1 MTKLPVVG
9 QAYTMPSL
17 DLDAQNCIN
26 WFVVKDE
33 TGKFV
38 VSLFPSPGH
47 TLFSAETTTQ
57 YSGRGA
63 ITINGKS
70 YVVIDNVLYQLFS
83 TGERKKLGNL
93 NTSVGPVV
101 IIANKNQLLIS
112 DRFNG
117 YVYQILKTDDYD
129 AGEFE
134 QITKTSAVI
143 ADPTFTGS
151 GLDDMD
157 TEGTYTGTNNR
168 TYKVEVQTAGTPD
181 KIRWSDTDGET
192 WNVENIDI
200 IVGPITLN
208 EGVQIEF
215 NNTTGHTAKDYWEFD
230 VTTDSTFYPPIVPTY
245 VLGYGVLPQQ
255 NTNRFFVTA
264 IDDFRKIN
272 ALDFAFAE
280 GKPHN
285 LVASASVRGELWL
298 FTDKT
303 AEVWYLVSGGTF
315 PLLPRSN
322 YLKKYGCIAPYSLAT
337 LGDSILAWLGTNED
351 GKRCFLMMELSQPI
365 PISTEALDTEL
376 KTYETVDDVIHQ
388 VYYYQGQTFIAWT
401 FPTEDKTWVYSL
413 KTKSWHERLT
423 RVLNTPPRANEYR
436 MGRWSAS
443 CSFVLGGKQLVC
455 DSKSGNIY
463 ELDSKSYTEND
474 GTAIILERTMQH
486 MQSDLNR
493 LFFEWLILDFEAGV
507 GLTSDTDQ
515 GHQPEVML
523 LISKDGGHSW
533 IERNWKGMGKKGQRR
548 YRAKW
553 NKFGYA
559 RVWTFRI
566 RISDPVYRVLLG
578 CVGETEVSEE

>member
-1 MTKLPVVG
+1 MKLPVVG

-38 VSLFPSPGH
+38 IALLPDPGH

-57 YSGRGA
+57 YSVRSGK
-63 ITINGKS
+63 TVNGKA
-70 YVVIDNVLYQLFS
+70 YVVVDNILYQLFR
-83 TGERKKLGNL
+83 TGERKKLGTL
-93 NTSVGPVV
+93 NTSVGPVN

-117 YVYQILKTDDYD
+117 YVYQILKTDDYK
-129 AGEFE
+129 AGEFNE
-134 QITKTSAVI
+134 IIKTSSVI

-151 GLDDMD
+151 GLDDME
-157 TEGTYTGTNNR
+157 TEGTYTGTNNK
-168 TYKVEVQTAGTPD
+168 TYRVEVQTAGTPD
-181 KIRWSDTDGET
+181 KIRWSDTDGAT
-192 WNVENIDI
+192 WNEENIDI
-200 IVGPITLN
+200 IVGPITL
-208 EGVQIEF
+208 EQGIQIEF
-215 NNTTGHTAKDYWEFD
+215 NNTTGHTAKDYWQFD
-230 VTTDSTFYPPIVPTY
+230 VTTDDTFYPPVIPSY
-245 VLGYGVLPQQ
+245 VLGYGILLQQ
-255 NTNRFFVTA
+255 NTNRFFATA

-298 FTDKT
+298 FTNET
-303 AEVWYLVSGGTF
+303 AEVWYLISGGEF

-322 YLKKYGCIAPYSLAT
+322 FLKRYGCIAPYSLVVI
-337 LGDSILAWLGTNED
+337 DESMIAWLGTNEE
-351 GKRCFLMMELSQPI
+351 GRRCFLLMELSQPI
-365 PISTEALDTEL
+365 PISTEPLETEL
-376 KTYETVDDVIHQ
+376 ATYKTVDDVIYK
-388 VYYYQGQTFIAWT
+388 VYHYQGQTFIAWT

-423 RVLNTPPRANEYR
+423 RVLNTPPRPNEYR

-443 CSFVLGGKQLVC
+443 CSFVLDGKQLIG

-463 ELDSKSYTEND
+463 ELDSKSYTESD
-474 GTAIILERTMQH
+474 GSIIVLERTTQH
-486 MQSDLNR
+486 TQSDLNR

-507 GLTSDTDQ
+507 GLVDDAVQ
-515 GHQPEVML
+515 GYDPEVML
-523 LISKDGGHSW
+523 LISKDGGHEW
-533 IERNWKGMGKKGQRR
+533 IERNWKGLGKIGKRR
-548 YRAKW
+548 HRAKW
-553 NKFGYA
+553 NKLGYA

-578 CVGETEVSEE
+578 CVGEAEVSEE